1 LRKAVPAA
9 LAILPALLLFAHGE
23 CLAQAISPSAEGNA
37 ASSGATI
44 SVSVSSSSPFQG
56 DPVLVDVAVHPPP
69 DNIVLVWKGRTFP
82 LKKAGAGRFHAL
94 IGVDLMEPPGIAA
107 LSIVADS
114 SGAAARLDMELA
126 VREKAFPVQELT
138 LPKGMAEFDK
148 ATLERIRIEAEDLEA
163 RFAAVSADAW
173 DLPFLPPVED
183 YLPVGFGSRRIIN
196 GEPRSPHAG
205 VDIRLPEGT
214 PVRAIAA
221 GSVAFSGERFFG
233 GRSVVLDH
241 GGGLFSVY
249 YHLREAAVEEGRRVE
264 KGELIGA
271 VGSSGRA
278 TGPHLHFGVRAAGG
292 RIDPS
297 LLFGPSFR

>member
-1 LRKAVPAA
+1 M
-9 LAILPALLLFAHGE
+9 E
-23 CLAQAISPSAEGNA
+23 
-37 ASSGATI
+37 
-44 SVSVSSSSPFQG
+44 
-56 DPVLVDVAVHPPP
+56 VAVHPPP
-69 DNIVLVWKGRTFP
+69 DNVALVWKGRTFP
-82 LKKAGAGRFHAL
+82 LKKTEAGRFLAL
-94 IGVDLMEPPGIAA
+94 IGVDLLEPPGNVA
-107 LSIVADS
+107 LSIVADR
-114 SGAAARLDMELA
+114 SGAAARLDLDLA

-138 LPKGMAEFDK
+138 LPKGMAEFDE
-148 ATLERIRIEAEDLEA
+148 AALDRIRIEAEDLEA
-163 RFAAVSADAW
+163 RFAAVSTEAW

-183 YLPVGFGSRRIIN
+183 YRPAGFGSRRVIN
-196 GEPRSPHAG
+196 GEPRSPHSG

-249 YHLREAAVEEGRRVE
+249 YHLLEAAVEEGRRVE